1 MKITT
6 LKMMHNIYVN
16 NGSFSGECKQF
27 DAKLHGSS
35 LENYTQI
42 QQRSENNTKAEKKMP
57 VLSGQECCNESLLD
71 GVTINKKRNMR
82 PTLAR

>member
-6 LKMMHNIYVN
+6 LKMMYNIYVN

-35 LENYTQI
+35 VENYKHTN
-42 QQRSENNTKAEKKMP
+42 ST
-57 VLSGQECCNESLLD
+57 
-71 GVTINKKRNMR
+71 KKRK
-82 PTLAR
+82 